1 MSNRGKFTVVVTDY
15 DYPDLHI
22 EKRIITE
29 AGGILI
35 PAQCRREEEVI
46 QKAKDAHGL
55 LTQYAPISR
64 KVIEALRQCRVIAR
78 YGIGVDNI
86 DISAATQR
94 KIVVVNVPS
103 YCEEEVASH
112 TLALILA
119 CARKIFLFNQAVRK
133 GTWDWKLERPIVRL
147 SEQKLGLIAFGKI
160 AKMVARKARA
170 FGFSLMGFDPYVSD
184 KEFAA
189 EGVRKVELD
198 YLLKNSDIIS
208 VHAPLTQETRHMLG
222 REEFKKMKNSSFL
235 VNTSRGAIVD
245 EKALHEALKEGQIAG
260 AALDVLEEEP
270 PAKDR
275 PLLKLDNVIFTPHAA
290 WYSESSLKEL
300 RTKAATDLVRVLEGK
315 TPQGLV
321 NRKMINRGE

>member
-15 DYPDLHI
+15 DYPELDI
-22 EKRIITE
+22 ERRIITE
-29 AGGILI
+29 AGGTLI
-35 PAQCRREEEVI
+35 PAQCRSEEEVI

-64 KVIEALRQCRVIAR
+64 KVIEALSQCRVIAR

-119 CARKIFLFNQAVRK
+119 CVRKIFLFNQAIRK
-133 GTWDWKLERPIVRL
+133 GNWDWKLGRPIVRL

-184 KEFAA
+184 EEFAA
-189 EGVRKVELD
+189 EGVRKVDLD
-198 YLLKNSDIIS
+198 YLLKNSDIIC

-222 REEFKKMKNSSFL
+222 REEFKKMKSSSFL
-235 VNTSRGAIVD
+235 VNTSRGAVVD
-245 EKALHEALKEGQIAG
+245 EKALYEALREGQIAG

-270 PAKDR
+270 PGKDS
-275 PLLKLDNVIFTPHAA
+275 PLLKLDNVIFTPHVA

-300 RTKAATDLVRVLEGK
+300 RAKAATDLVRVLEGK
-315 TPQGLV
+315 TPQGFV
-321 NRKMINRGE
+321 NRKMINES

>member
-15 DYPDLHI
+15 DYPDLDI
-22 EKRIITE
+22 ERRIITE
-29 AGGILI
+29 AGGTLI
-35 PAQCRREEEVI
+35 PAQCRSEEEVI

-64 KVIEALRQCRVIAR
+64 KVIEALSQCRVIAR

-103 YCEEEVASH
+103 YCEEEVANH

-119 CARKIFLFNQAVRK
+119 CVRKIFLFNQAIRK
-133 GTWDWKLERPIVRL
+133 GNWDWKLGRPIVRL

-184 KEFAA
+184 EEFAA
-189 EGVRKVELD
+189 EGVRKVDLD
-198 YLLKNSDIIS
+198 YLLKNSDIIC

-222 REEFKKMKNSSFL
+222 REEFKKMKSSSFL
-235 VNTSRGAIVD
+235 VNTSRGAVVD
-245 EKALHEALKEGQIAG
+245 EKALYEALREGQIAG

-270 PAKDR
+270 PGKDS
-275 PLLKLDNVIFTPHAA
+275 PLLKLDNVIFTPHVA

-300 RTKAATDLVRVLEGK
+300 RAKAATDLVRVLEGK
-315 TPQGLV
+315 TPQGFV
-321 NRKMINRGE
+321 NRKMINES

>member
-15 DYPDLHI
+15 DYPDLDI
-22 EKRIITE
+22 ERRIITE
-29 AGGILI
+29 AGGTLI
-35 PAQCRREEEVI
+35 PAQCRSEEEVI

-64 KVIEALRQCRVIAR
+64 KVIEALSQCRVIAR

-119 CARKIFLFNQAVRK
+119 CVRKIFLFNQAIRK
-133 GTWDWKLERPIVRL
+133 GNWDWKLGRPIVRL

-184 KEFAA
+184 EEFAA
-189 EGVRKVELD
+189 EGVRKVDLD
-198 YLLKNSDIIS
+198 YLLKNSDIIC

-222 REEFKKMKNSSFL
+222 REEFKKMKSSSFL
-235 VNTSRGAIVD
+235 VNTSRGAVVD
-245 EKALHEALKEGQIAG
+245 EKALYEALRGGQIAG

-270 PAKDR
+270 PGKDS
-275 PLLKLDNVIFTPHAA
+275 PLLKLDNVIFTPHVA
-290 WYSESSLKEL
+290 WYSESSLEEL
-300 RTKAATDLVRVLEGK
+300 RAKAATDLVRVLEGK
-315 TPQGLV
+315 TPQGFV
-321 NRKMINRGE
+321 NRKMINES

>member
-15 DYPDLHI
+15 DYPDLDI
-22 EKRIITE
+22 ERRIITE
-29 AGGILI
+29 AGGTLI
-35 PAQCRREEEVI
+35 PAQCRSEEEVI

-64 KVIEALRQCRVIAR
+64 KVIEALSQCRVIAR

-103 YCEEEVASH
+103 YCEEEVANH

-119 CARKIFLFNQAVRK
+119 CVRKIFLFNQAIRK
-133 GTWDWKLERPIVRL
+133 GNWDWKLGRPIVRL

-184 KEFAA
+184 EEFAA
-189 EGVRKVELD
+189 ERVRKVDLD
-198 YLLKNSDIIS
+198 YLLKNSDIIC

-222 REEFKKMKNSSFL
+222 REEFKKMKSSSFL
-235 VNTSRGAIVD
+235 VNTSRGAVVD
-245 EKALHEALKEGQIAG
+245 EKALYEALRGGQIAG

-270 PAKDR
+270 PGKDS
-275 PLLKLDNVIFTPHAA
+275 PLLKLDNVIFTPHVA

-300 RTKAATDLVRVLEGK
+300 RAKAATDLVRVLEGK
-315 TPQGLV
+315 TPQGFV
-321 NRKMINRGE
+321 NRKMINES

>member
-15 DYPDLHI
+15 DYPDLDI
-22 EKRIITE
+22 ERRIITE
-29 AGGILI
+29 AGGTLI
-35 PAQCRREEEVI
+35 PAQCRSEEEVI

-64 KVIEALRQCRVIAR
+64 KVIEALSQCRVIAR

-119 CARKIFLFNQAVRK
+119 CVRKIFLFNQAIRK
-133 GTWDWKLERPIVRL
+133 GNWDWKLGRPIVRL

-160 AKMVARKARA
+160 AKMVAKKARA
-170 FGFSLMGFDPYVSD
+170 FGFSLMGFDPYISD
-184 KEFAA
+184 EEFAA
-189 EGVRKVELD
+189 EGVRKVDLD
-198 YLLKNSDIIS
+198 YLLKNSDIIC

-222 REEFKKMKNSSFL
+222 REEFKKMKSSSFL
-235 VNTSRGAIVD
+235 VNTSRGAVVD
-245 EKALHEALKEGQIAG
+245 EKALYEALREGQIAG

-270 PAKDR
+270 PGKDS
-275 PLLKLDNVIFTPHAA
+275 PLLKLDNVIFTPHVA

-300 RTKAATDLVRVLEGK
+300 RAKAATDLVRVLEGK
-315 TPQGLV
+315 TPQGFV
-321 NRKMINRGE
+321 NRKMINES

>member
-15 DYPDLHI
+15 DYPDLDI
-22 EKRIITE
+22 ERRIITE
-29 AGGILI
+29 AGGTLI
-35 PAQCRREEEVI
+35 PAQCRSEEEVI

-64 KVIEALRQCRVIAR
+64 KVIEALSQCRVIAR

-103 YCEEEVASH
+103 YCEEEVANH

-119 CARKIFLFNQAVRK
+119 CVRKIFLFNQAIRK
-133 GTWDWKLERPIVRL
+133 GNWDWKLGRPIVRL

-184 KEFAA
+184 EEFAA
-189 EGVRKVELD
+189 EGVRKVDLD
-198 YLLKNSDIIS
+198 YLLKNSDIIC

-222 REEFKKMKNSSFL
+222 REEFKKMKSSSFL
-235 VNTSRGAIVD
+235 VNTSRGAVVD
-245 EKALHEALKEGQIAG
+245 EKALYEALRGGQIAG

-270 PAKDR
+270 PGKDS
-275 PLLKLDNVIFTPHAA
+275 PLLKLDNVIFTPHVA

-300 RTKAATDLVRVLEGK
+300 RAKAATDLVRVLEGK
-315 TPQGLV
+315 TPQGFV
-321 NRKMINRGE
+321 NRKMINES

>member
-15 DYPDLHI
+15 DYPDLDI
-22 EKRIITE
+22 ERRIITE
-29 AGGILI
+29 AGGTLI
-35 PAQCRREEEVI
+35 PAQCRSEEEVI

-64 KVIEALRQCRVIAR
+64 KVIEALSQCRVIAR

-119 CARKIFLFNQAVRK
+119 CVRKIFLFNQAIRK
-133 GTWDWKLERPIVRL
+133 GNWDWKLGRPIVRL

-184 KEFAA
+184 EEFAA
-189 EGVRKVELD
+189 EGVRKVDLD
-198 YLLKNSDIIS
+198 YLLKNSDIIC

-222 REEFKKMKNSSFL
+222 REEFKKMKSSSFL
-235 VNTSRGAIVD
+235 VNTSRGAVVD
-245 EKALHEALKEGQIAG
+245 EKALYEALREGQIAG

-270 PAKDR
+270 PGKDS
-275 PLLKLDNVIFTPHAA
+275 PLLKLDNVIFTPHVA

-300 RTKAATDLVRVLEGK
+300 RAKAATDLVRVLEGK
-315 TPQGLV
+315 TPQGFV
-321 NRKMINRGE
+321 NRKMINES

>member
-15 DYPDLHI
+15 DYPDLDI
-22 EKRIITE
+22 ERRIITE
-29 AGGILI
+29 AGGTLI
-35 PAQCRREEEVI
+35 PAQCRSEEEVI

-64 KVIEALRQCRVIAR
+64 KVIEALSQCRVIAR

-119 CARKIFLFNQAVRK
+119 CVRKIFLFNQAIRK
-133 GTWDWKLERPIVRL
+133 GNWDWKLGRPIVRL

-184 KEFAA
+184 EEFAA
-189 EGVRKVELD
+189 EGVRKVDLD
-198 YLLKNSDIIS
+198 YLLKNSDIIC

-222 REEFKKMKNSSFL
+222 REEFKKMKSSSFL
-235 VNTSRGAIVD
+235 VNTSRGAVVD
-245 EKALHEALKEGQIAG
+245 EKALYEALREGQIAG

-270 PAKDR
+270 PGKDS
-275 PLLKLDNVIFTPHAA
+275 PLLKLDNVIFTPHVA

-300 RTKAATDLVRVLEGK
+300 RAKAATDLVRVLEGK
-315 TPQGLV
+315 TPQGFV
-321 NRKMINRGE
+321 NRRMINES

>member
-15 DYPDLHI
+15 DYPDLDI
-22 EKRIITE
+22 ERRIITE
-29 AGGILI
+29 AGGTLI
-35 PAQCRREEEVI
+35 PAQCRSEEEVI

-64 KVIEALRQCRVIAR
+64 KVIEALSQCRVIAR

-119 CARKIFLFNQAVRK
+119 CVRKIFLFNQAIRK
-133 GTWDWKLERPIVRL
+133 GNWDWKLGRPIVRL

-184 KEFAA
+184 EEFAA
-189 EGVRKVELD
+189 EGVRKVDLD
-198 YLLKNSDIIS
+198 YLLKNSDIIC

-222 REEFKKMKNSSFL
+222 REEFKKMKSSSFL
-235 VNTSRGAIVD
+235 VNTSRGAVVD
-245 EKALHEALKEGQIAG
+245 EKALYEALREGQIAG

-270 PAKDR
+270 PGKDS
-275 PLLKLDNVIFTPHAA
+275 PLLKLDNVIFTPHVA

-300 RTKAATDLVRVLEGK
+300 RAKAAIDLVRVLEGK
-315 TPQGLV
+315 TPQGFV
-321 NRKMINRGE
+321 NRKMINES

>member
-15 DYPDLHI
+15 DYPDLDI
-22 EKRIITE
+22 ERRIITE
-29 AGGILI
+29 AGGTLI
-35 PAQCRREEEVI
+35 PAQCRSEEEVI

-64 KVIEALRQCRVIAR
+64 KVIEALSQCRVIAR

-119 CARKIFLFNQAVRK
+119 CVRKIFLFNQAIRK
-133 GTWDWKLERPIVRL
+133 GNWDWKLGRPIVRL

-160 AKMVARKARA
+160 AKMVAKKARA
-170 FGFSLMGFDPYVSD
+170 FGFSLMGFDPYISD
-184 KEFAA
+184 EEFAA
-189 EGVRKVELD
+189 EGVRKVDLD
-198 YLLKNSDIIS
+198 YLLKNSDIIC

-222 REEFKKMKNSSFL
+222 REEFKKMKSSSFL
-235 VNTSRGAIVD
+235 VNTSRGAVVD
-245 EKALHEALKEGQIAG
+245 EKALYEALREGQIAG

-275 PLLKLDNVIFTPHAA
+275 PLLKLDNVIFTPHVA

-300 RTKAATDLVRVLEGK
+300 RAKAATDLVRVLEGK
-315 TPQGLV
+315 TPQGFV
-321 NRKMINRGE
+321 NRKMINES

>member
-15 DYPDLHI
+15 DYPDLDI
-22 EKRIITE
+22 ERRIITE
-29 AGGILI
+29 AGGTLI
-35 PAQCRREEEVI
+35 PAQCRSEEEVI

-64 KVIEALRQCRVIAR
+64 KVIEALSQCRVIAR

-119 CARKIFLFNQAVRK
+119 CVRKIFLFNQAIRK
-133 GTWDWKLERPIVRL
+133 GNWDWKLGRPIVRL

-184 KEFAA
+184 EEFAA
-189 EGVRKVELD
+189 EGVRKVDLD
-198 YLLKNSDIIS
+198 YLLKNSDIIC

-222 REEFKKMKNSSFL
+222 REEFKKMKSSSFL
-235 VNTSRGAIVD
+235 VNTSRGAVVD
-245 EKALHEALKEGQIAG
+245 EKALYEALRGGQIAG

-270 PAKDR
+270 PGKDS
-275 PLLKLDNVIFTPHAA
+275 PLLKLDNVIFTPHVA

-300 RTKAATDLVRVLEGK
+300 RAKAATDLVRVLEGK
-315 TPQGLV
+315 TPQGFV
-321 NRKMINRGE
+321 NRKMINES